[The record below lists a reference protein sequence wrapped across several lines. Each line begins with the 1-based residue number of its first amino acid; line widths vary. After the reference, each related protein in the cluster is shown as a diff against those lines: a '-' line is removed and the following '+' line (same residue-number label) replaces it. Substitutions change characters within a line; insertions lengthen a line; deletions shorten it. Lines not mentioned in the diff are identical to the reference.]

1 MLKETTAFLLT
12 DMMRDV
18 ITKGT
23 GTKAA
28 ISGMNVAGKTGTT
41 NDTVDLT
48 FYGYTPYYTAGIW
61 MGYDSQKEII
71 NGSA

>member
-48 FYGYTPYYTAGIW
+48 FYAIRLTIPPVSGWGMTARRRL
-61 MGYDSQKEII
+61 
-71 NGSA
+71 